1 MNHTSILFVF
11 LETCRKQLQ
20 FPVGQIFDYH
30 TEYDGLKIIAELA
43 ARFQQKRI
51 ATMLLPE
58 QGVDNITIIPSGEF
72 NRGFSVDEKLRTL
85 HEAGN
90 QLMIIQ
96 HERLLHTGKNV
107 ILKIR
112 TDGKSISLYTVY
124 PDKKGPVFM
133 TMLDLSLIEDIG
145 QAVPK
150 LMKMVT
156 DELEVLAGFMTQV
169 DSAFGPL

>member
-1 MNHTSILFVF
+1 MNHTSILFLF
-11 LETCRKQLQ
+11 LETCRRGLH
-20 FPVGQIFDYH
+20 FEVGQIFDYQ
-30 TEYDGLKIIAELA
+30 TENDGLKIIAELA
-43 ARFQQKRI
+43 ARFQQMRI

-58 QGVDNITIIPSGEF
+58 LGVDNITIIPSGEY

-96 HERLLHTGKNV
+96 HERLLHTEKNV

-112 TDGKSISLYTVY
+112 TDGTMISMYTVG

-133 TMLDLSLIEDIG
+133 TMIDLSETEDMG
-145 QAVPK
+145 LAVYK
-150 LMKMVT
+150 LMKLVT

-169 DSAFGPL
+169 NSEFTPL